1 MSTVT
6 LKVENLDNALDAF
19 GEAWRAGEGAAGDAT
34 IGLASWDLMHRL
46 LAPKRLEILRALCGQ
61 DSLSIRELS
70 RRLDRDFKGVHADV
84 ATLLDAGI
92 IEKDKGG
99 IRFPYDRIHV
109 EFDIE
114 AAA

>member
-6 LKVENLDNALDAF
+6 LKVENLDDALDAF
-19 GEAWRAGEGAAGDAT
+19 GDAWRAGKGTAGGTT
-34 IGLASWDLMHRL
+34 IGFSSWELMHRL

-70 RRLDRDFKGVHADV
+70 RRLDRDFKGVHTDV
-84 ATLLDAGI
+84 ASLLEAGI
-92 IEKDKGG
+92 IDKNEGG
-99 IRFPYDRIHV
+99 VRFPYDRIHV
-109 EFDIE
+109 EFDID